1 VRRKNDSGKCR
12 DRMEMGGITLVRST
26 RNTDEEIEV

>member
-1 VRRKNDSGKCR
+1 MTVVSKCR